1 MSPVDDIADG
11 AQLQQSR
18 QDRILNAALQV
29 FAQRGT
35 SDATLQMVADTAG
48 VSVGLVQHHFGTKD
62 GLIKA
67 VDGVAMN
74 LISSTMFAALKSPG
88 PDSVEEIGRA
98 VHCLLT
104 EHLVVMDYL
113 GRAVASETP
122 SGIAL
127 FDAMA
132 RSGIERWERMVESG
146 DAVDGLDPVW
156 AGLNPLIL
164 TLGSIILRRHLDRH
178 LPASFTSDP
187 ELARWEHSVNELIRH
202 GQLRQ

>member
-18 QDRILNAALQV
+18 QDRILNAALRV

-67 VDGVAMN
+67 VDDVAMN

-88 PDSVEEIGRA
+88 PDSVEAIGRA
-98 VHCLLT
+98 VHGLLT
-104 EHLVVMDYL
+104 DHLVV
-113 GRAVASETP
+113 
-122 SGIAL
+122 
-127 FDAMA
+127 
-132 RSGIERWERMVESG
+132 
-146 DAVDGLDPVW
+146 VDFGGVL
-156 AGLNPLIL
+156 
-164 TLGSIILRRHLDRH
+164 
-178 LPASFTSDP
+178 
-187 ELARWEHSVNELIRH
+187 VNEIPSWRADQQPY
-202 GQLRQ
+202 GGVRDSGNTREGPPYTVQEMTERRMIVIQG